1 MANLQQIK
9 NAISSENLIGALTEA
24 IKSQI
29 ELGDPSISRFNQAID
44 SIIKDNIKPILDQ
57 AKGKM
62 KTVSDGSV
70 SDIKD
75 HFCRGRKW
83 VSIPSEIIENEN
95 QIDNPLYQTAVNLA
109 KESGFDNLIEL
120 WETAGFA
127 WVRFHSVKGLLA
139 NFSIHPNSSVGS
151 NIKFSVTQEIAMSFE
166 IMNGTPKSN
175 GYEQKTVKPKIIET
189 VQENDDSQNDE
200 KPVETEIETV
210 NETEVPE
217 TDNQITDIPETDDE
231 INEILSDENDDLTE
245 I

>member
-9 NAISSENLIGALTEA
+9 NAISSENLINALTEA

-57 AKGKM
+57 SKGLM
-62 KTVSDGSV
+62 KSSSDGSV
-70 SDIKD
+70 SEIKE

-95 QIDNPLYQTAVNLA
+95 QIDNPLYHTVIEIARHQ
-109 KESGFDNLIEL
+109 GFDHLIEL
-120 WETAGFA
+120 WNSAGFA
-127 WVRFHSVKGLLA
+127 WVRFHSTKGLLV

-151 NIKFSVTQEIAMSFE
+151 NIKFSVTQEIAMSLD

-175 GYEQKTVKPKIIET
+175 GYEQKTVKPKIIDLSEE

-200 KPVETEIETV
+200 KPVETV
-210 NETEVPE
+210 N
-217 TDNQITDIPETDDE
+217 PETDDE
-231 INEILSDENDDLTE
+231 INELLGDENDDLTE